1 MWLIVL
7 SMHRNNHTLKHMDPS
22 ADLSYIT
29 VNLTVTVI
37 IWVYAGAI
45 KIKKG
50 SDLLVINGSFYSCV
64 SLAQVYKVV

>member
-1 MWLIVL
+1 
-7 SMHRNNHTLKHMDPS
+7 MDPS

-37 IWVYAGAI
+37 IRVYAGAI

-50 SDLLVINGSFYSCV
+50 SDLLVMNGVFIAVSVLHKFIRLFKYQYS
-64 SLAQVYKVV
+64 QV